1 MRNFHVHDHL
11 DVNALGK
18 HCIIQTSSEA
28 PCPTLPT
35 LYIQCVDRS
44 LAHLLKVPAEKLCNQ
59 WHEYNKSFPDFV
71 WSDMHL
77 ECRFAVLEL
86 SDEFLALSGD
96 FDALHSRLNAVRYH
110 HGGINASYYGGDT
123 RSWQRYTRREPI
135 ATDVKLCDTGIRC
148 AVQERLVFGKL
159 YALVI
164 LHSRYDHRF
173 VLYEDK
179 LFPFT
184 VAKSPQQVAAEAE
197 TEAALA
203 LESEVLAATVC
214 PLAGDGAGGA
224 ASSFH
229 QDRVPDDM
237 TDQ

>member
-1 MRNFHVHDHL
+1 M
-11 DVNALGK
+11 
-18 HCIIQTSSEA
+18 
-28 PCPTLPT
+28 
-35 LYIQCVDRS
+35 DRS
-44 LAHLLKVPAEKLCNQ
+44 LAHLLKVPAEKFDNL
-59 WHEYNKSFPDFV
+59 WHDYNKSFLDFV

-110 HGGINASYYGGDT
+110 HGGINMSYYGGDT

-135 ATDVKLCDTGIRC
+135 ATNVKLCDTGIRC
-148 AVQERLVFGKL
+148 AVQERLIFGKL

-184 VAKSPQQVAAEAE
+184 VAKSLQQVAAEAE

-224 ASSFH
+224 TSSFH